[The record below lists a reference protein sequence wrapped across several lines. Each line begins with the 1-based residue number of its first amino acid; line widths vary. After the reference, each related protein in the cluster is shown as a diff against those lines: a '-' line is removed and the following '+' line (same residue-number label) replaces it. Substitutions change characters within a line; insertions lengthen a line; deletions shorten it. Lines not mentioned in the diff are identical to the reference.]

1 MFRLATPS
9 DAEAILALYHAQ
21 LGRPGCPWTTE
32 YPNAETIADDTA
44 LGALHLLCDNATG
57 EVLAAATLRPWLEH
71 DAVAPWRHTRASDL
85 MRICVQPAIQRRGLA
100 RAMMAH
106 LRQCLRD
113 DGLEAMRIL
122 VADTNTPARA
132 LYDSLGA
139 QYRGDHH
146 SYGIH
151 WLCLE
156 WEA

>member
-9 DAEAILALYHAQ
+9 DAETILALYRLQ
-21 LGRPGCPWTTE
+21 LGRPGCPWTME

-44 LGALHLLCDNATG
+44 QNALHLLCDDATDAI
-57 EVLAAATLRPWLEH
+57 LAVATLRPWPEP
-71 DAVAPWRHTRASDL
+71 DDVAPWRHTSASDL
-85 MRICVQPAIQRRGLA
+85 MRICVTPTHQRRGLA
-100 RAMMAH
+100 RAMLAY

-113 DGLEAMRIL
+113 AGLEAMRIL